1 MPAIDKETGQP
12 VSDDPEQEDES
23 LAGGKG
29 RGQFVDA
36 HSGVPGEHSP
46 IATGPDHERE
56 AERGGS
62 ASDSGNDPGGSNAA
76 GGV

>member
-1 MPAIDKETGQP
+1 MPAVDEDGQP
-12 VSDDPEQEDES
+12 ISDAPDQEDES

-36 HSGVPGEHSP
+36 NSGPSDRHSSIE
-46 IATGPDHERE
+46 TGPANARE
-56 AERGGS
+56 AERSG
-62 ASDSGNDPGGSNAA
+62 AAEDDGNDPSGSNAT

>member
-1 MPAIDKETGQP
+1 MPAVDEETGQP
-12 VSDDPEQEDES
+12 ISDDPNQEDES

-36 HSGVPGEHSP
+36 NSGPPDRHSSIE
-46 IATGPDHERE
+46 TGPDNERE
-56 AERGGS
+56 AARAGEAGDDG
-62 ASDSGNDPGGSNAA
+62 DDPMGSNAT